1 MEINNDLI
9 MIFIILIFSGFI
21 VNSYIKETFVHS
33 KIKCM
38 VFISSNNQS
47 NNVVNVIK
55 SLKKNKDIKK
65 NYYFGIY
72 NNTKDTDIC
81 NHYGVKTFPT
91 ILINNKSYSINNISN
106 YPELHN
112 LLLSNIN

>member
-72 NNTKDTDIC
+72 NNTKDIDIC

-91 ILINNKSYSINNISN
+91 ILINNKSYSINNSSN
-106 YPELHN
+106 YSELHN